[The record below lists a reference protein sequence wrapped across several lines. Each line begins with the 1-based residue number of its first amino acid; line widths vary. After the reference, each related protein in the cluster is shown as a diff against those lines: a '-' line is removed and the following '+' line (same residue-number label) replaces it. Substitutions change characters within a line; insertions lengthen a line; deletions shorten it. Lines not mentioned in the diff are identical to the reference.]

1 MTKLR
6 ERIGALTLRSVL
18 LLAALLALS
27 QTASAWNSL
36 ALVKNDGSLYQNTGI
51 NTSSNVREAT
61 FTIDL
66 TGKGDVTL
74 WAQPY
79 DGTYTASQY
88 NHMYPSS
95 GPVTVSGSTS
105 ITSWTRSNNYINGVT
120 FTGGKSYSVTVKVKD
135 DAQIESMSITASRS
149 SQGGDDVSSKLK
161 LAGSWT
167 TDWNNDQKDFKK
179 VGDNTYSCTVTNIN
193 GSTFKFKPIFDGAWK
208 GANDSSI
215 TKTGVS
221 DDGTDDHNYMISGA
235 ADVTGTAVITVTAT
249 TSGITALSAIFTPDG
264 GQVLPTGGMP
274 FYPAGVYGEEEFDA
288 LDANERFYYLTGHSL
303 NNGFASPEWQM
314 TKQADGTYTIDFT
327 WNDHR
332 GSGKCGNEAE
342 STKISVQYYTTG
354 MSTPSSP
361 LKTINITDFEIFTQI
376 PENRRYAGTRMRAT
390 YNPEANSLSFKYV
403 TSDGGTSTEIADAFY
418 LPYISLV
425 GDMSQNNGVPTTLG
439 NYKVGTNKPLTT
451 EKWQNSWIQYDRFG
465 QPVTSRDGNQVYIN
479 TQWPPL
485 HNVMFTGSYKDENQ
499 VEHTVGINSGGLS
512 FTRYSDRATGA
523 ALKDQAEFQGIDK
536 SLLADDDE
544 YYVYRATDFWGLG
557 KFKIWSGWSGGANSD
572 KGAEWDNN
580 WNWGYYD
587 SDSSDHKNN
596 NYGTTGYYPI
606 KAGQTVKLGNV
617 NGDMG
622 FTEPTYINQVYFFLN
637 LTSPNSNDGSSVL
650 YTRQAAGNARIE
662 ALANKDNSA
671 GAFNAT
677 VDAYANGET
686 TPKVNGVRIRVV
698 RANETD
704 PDNNSVSIIR
714 EGNYA
719 ASGELLKWEAAD
731 FTQKLGQL
739 GTVTQATGN
748 HYPSGATYYLDG
760 VNYPNS
766 GWYEYVMDV
775 KFEGLDVVTVRSNP
789 FYVAKVENTLTL
801 GQLVRVNKQNAVAPY
816 NEYDYITYSMGANF
830 TYGVKV
836 AEGKNS
842 EDAPVVAKVDR
853 LQSPSNASYADP
865 DKATWTKYVL
875 FYARRP
881 WAGDAPDHSL
891 DGSVAKSWT
900 VTYSTGAE
908 DKTVTATTE
917 DAPLQF
923 IVPGADISLH
933 NYKAALTY
941 TPAGENAQDVTVD
954 MTNNLVLRIPTPRM
968 KQNFFETHIG
978 YQDEQYQDVTVAAA
992 DHVGLV
998 EAGDFTSE
1006 QTYSE
1011 ARVRHLAFR
1020 AQLEMP
1026 NADADLLALI
1036 PADDADGHYFRQTR
1050 FSGDEKLRELLA
1062 DQNVRIDLR
1071 NPNPTYITLKE
1082 QDLRN
1087 WLVKN
1092 EDATGFEPI
1101 KRNLRFDFDRN
1112 DCPITFFERF
1122 SEHGV
1127 TFSLDPKFYAPT
1139 FDSTK
1144 AKLYRFKYKA
1154 GKGAVAGSDDDNWW
1168 KERIVLVTTPGI
1180 VPSTETSLAPGH
1192 TANVEPE
1199 HSFYAFKMGGKIVG
1213 YDGMDGNTDTNALIH
1228 YNDLTTNE
1236 NRTFFIQDS
1245 EPFHWYAEMDSHDI
1259 IKLDKL
1265 MIQVAHGYIFHT
1277 ERHAAFSS
1285 EEGLEPAL
1293 SFGKAKSLANAPA
1306 RAPYIGKSKYMAFVG
1321 PFNEGV
1327 DAARA
1332 EIQTSVEAI
1341 GDYDAPAG
1349 VAGDGFIDMISRGAV
1364 YTIDGRCL
1372 FRGTGRVDL
1381 EPGIYVIATPKA
1393 SYKVIVK

>member
-1 MTKLR
+1 MCLIRDYSGSPSGTEMRGLNS
-6 ERIGALTLRSVL
+6 GAETIQEGTTNKTYALAWWTNCPNNGIFTLKSGVKYTLNLTLSGDIAGSLTV
-18 LLAALLALS
+18 
-27 QTASAWNSL
+27 TAS
-36 ALVKNDGSLYQNTGI
+36 G
-51 NTSSNVREAT
+51 
-61 FTIDL
+61 
-66 TGKGDVTL
+66 
-74 WAQPY
+74 
-79 DGTYTASQY
+79 
-88 NHMYPSS
+88 
-95 GPVTVSGSTS
+95 
-105 ITSWTRSNNYINGVT
+105 
-120 FTGGKSYSVTVKVKD
+120 
-135 DAQIESMSITASRS
+135 S
-149 SQGGDDVSSKLK
+149 SQGGGEVDPLVVSARKLYLQVK
-161 LAGSWT
+161 NTAPWY
-167 TDWNNDQKDFKK
+167 Q
-179 VGDNTYSCTVTNIN
+179 DNAVFSVQ
-193 GSTFKFKPIFDGAWK
+193 FDGESGNPQHGFTKVEEKAEDNNTLIYYVCDAELPANCTKVHLHRWIGTIGSSDAWK
-208 GANDSSI
+208 AKVENFTVDNSKNLIIIWDNLENTGDQSDAN
-215 TKTGVS
+215 KVNW
-221 DDGTDDHNYMISGA
+221 GTYTEPQGTIS
-235 ADVTGTAVITVTAT
+235 
-249 TSGITALSAIFTPDG
+249 
-264 GQVLPTGGMP
+264 GMP

-332 GSGKCGNEAE
+332 GSDKCSNENE
-342 STKISVQYYTTG
+342 STKISVQYYTKG

-361 LKTINITDFEIFTQI
+361 LTTINITDFEIFTQI
-376 PENRRYAGTRMRAT
+376 PQDRRYAGTRMRAT
-390 YNPEANSLSFKYV
+390 YNPEAKSLTFQYV
-403 TSDGGTSTEIADAFY
+403 TANGGISTNIADAFY

-439 NYKVGTNKPLTT
+439 NYKVGTHEPSTT
-451 EKWQNSWIQYDRFG
+451 AKWQNSWIQYDRFG

-512 FTRYSDRATGA
+512 FTRYSDRASGA
-523 ALKDQAEFQGIDK
+523 ALKAQAEFQGIDK

-557 KFKIWSGWSGGANSD
+557 KFKIWSGWSGGANSG

-587 SDSSDHKNN
+587 SGDNN

-606 KAGQTVKLGNV
+606 EAGQTVKLGNV

-637 LTSPNSNDGSSVL
+637 LSSPNSNDGQSIL

-662 ALANKDNSA
+662 ALANEDNSA

-719 ASGELLKWEAAD
+719 ASGELLKWDPAD
-731 FTQKLGQL
+731 FTQKLGEL
-739 GTVTQATGN
+739 GVVTQATGN

-789 FYVAKVENTLTL
+789 FYVAKVENTLTV

-830 TYGVKV
+830 AYGVKV
-836 AEGKNS
+836 AEGTNS
-842 EDAPVVAKVDR
+842 EGAPVVAKVDR
-853 LQSPSNASYADP
+853 LQSPANASYADP
-865 DKATWTKYVL
+865 EKATWTKYVL

-881 WAGDAPDHSL
+881 WAGDTPDHSL

-900 VTYSTGAE
+900 VTYFTGAE

-923 IVPGADISLH
+923 IVPGASISLH
-933 NYKAALTY
+933 NYKAVLTY
-941 TPAGENAQDVTVD
+941 TPAGEGAQDVTVD
-954 MTNNLVLRIPTPRM
+954 MTNSMVLRIPTPRM

-978 YQDEQYQDVTVAAA
+978 YQDEQYQNVTVAAA

-1071 NPNPTYITLKE
+1071 NPNPTYITLEE

-1087 WLVKN
+1087 WLSVN
-1092 EDATGFEPI
+1092 EEGTGFDPI
-1101 KRNLRFDFDRN
+1101 KRNLRFDFERDGQL
-1112 DCPITFFERF
+1112 ITFFERF
-1122 SEHGV
+1122 SEDGV
-1127 TFSLDPKFYAPT
+1127 TFSLDPKFYAPA

-1154 GKGAVAGSDDDNWW
+1154 GKDAVAGSDDDNWW

-1180 VPSTETSLAPGH
+1180 KPSTETSLAPDH

-1199 HSFYAFKMGGKIVG
+1199 HSFYAFKMGGEIVG
-1213 YDGMDGNTDTNALIH
+1213 YDGMDGNTATNALIH

-1293 SFGKAKSLANAPA
+1293 SFGEAKSLANAPA
-1306 RAPYIGKSKYMAFVG
+1306 RAPYRGESKYMAFVG